1 MLVENVQCTRPGRKR
16 RRPRNAC
23 SPTMDSGQGS
33 MNPFLSSRVWGS
45 SIQGRFLKM
54 SRMEQGV
61 GQQTNTA
68 RWDGLAGS
76 RHARVSRPK
85 HGPVKRARNQARR
98 SSTAPCIQEVSRPSP
113 LVHRHPRPRNL
124 HCRRPRRP
132 PHPKSLR
139 PHPLRSQNH
148 TLGLVR
154 CTTEPLRG

>member
-1 MLVENVQCTRPGRKR
+1 MENVQCTCLGRKR
-16 RRPRNAC
+16 QRPGNAC
-23 SPTMDSGQGS
+23 SSTMDSGQGS
-33 MNPFLSSRVWGS
+33 MIPFHSSRVWRA

-54 SRMEQGV
+54 SRMEQGA

-76 RHARVSRPK
+76 GHVRASWPK

-124 HCRRPRRP
+124 RCRHPRCP
-132 PHPKSLR
+132 PHPKSLH

-154 CTTEPLRG
+154 CTTAPLRE